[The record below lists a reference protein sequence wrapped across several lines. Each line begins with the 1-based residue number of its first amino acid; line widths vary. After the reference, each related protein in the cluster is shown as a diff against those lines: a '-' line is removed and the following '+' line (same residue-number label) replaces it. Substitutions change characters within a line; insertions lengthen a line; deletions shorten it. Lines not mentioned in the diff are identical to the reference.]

1 MAEKITC
8 VYSVCVCVCVCV
20 VCKCHFGILFSHVL
34 SLKLLSV
41 FYGFVCQSLGWREL
55 ETLKERE
62 KEETRRTSKIIL
74 KNETHMKINRKTAVK
89 FKK

>member
-1 MAEKITC
+1 
-8 VYSVCVCVCVCV
+8 
-20 VCKCHFGILFSHVL
+20 
-34 SLKLLSV
+34 V